1 MLSQAVGLPN
11 MSNLHR
17 GLVASNWR
25 GNRLFCYIFVMDKC
39 GYGKGARKPTL
50 GEYATNDRNGC
61 KAHSTWDIFWALCR
75 EGCELEGELYAPTV
89 LQSSRFK
96 KNLGLM
102 EYESKQEFFGS
113 LLCLRSS
120 Y

>member
-1 MLSQAVGLPN
+1 MDA
-11 MSNLHR
+11 
-17 GLVASNWR
+17 
-25 GNRLFCYIFVMDKC
+25 RLIALGIF
-39 GYGKGARKPTL
+39 
-50 GEYATNDRNGC
+50 
-61 KAHSTWDIFWALCR
+61 FWALCR

-102 EYESKQEFFGS
+102 EYESKQEFFCS

-120 Y
+120 YS